1 MRGGGPGGSD
11 RRSRRFRPAHGRWR
25 RGFWRSVPPGAR
37 RRPPSRTRG
46 GASASASWT
55 SPLLG
60 SRVWA
65 TAAGGG
71 QPGERAAHVGER
83 LLHPRQRVIS
93 VDLVL
98 EVDVAPE
105 ADRLELLEDLGDRD
119 RSLADNALAPLRRQI
134 AQVLGV
140 HVEQAVA
147 DAGPCS

>member
-11 RRSRRFRPAHGRWR
+11 RRSRRFRPARARWR

-46 GASASASWT
+46 GACASSSWT

-71 QPGERAAHVGER
+71 QPGDRAAHVGER
-83 LLHPRQRVIS
+83 LLHPRQRVIG
-93 VDLVL
+93 VDFVL
-98 EVDVAPE
+98 EVDITAIPIAAIFQQLE
-105 ADRLELLEDLGDRD
+105 AKDCRDRD

-134 AQVLGV
+134 AQILRV
-140 HVEQAVA
+140 HVE
-147 DAGPCS
+147 